1 MTSPTALREGW
12 YVREIE
18 DTIDLDLPGIY
29 EWRIEGVGVYVGK
42 ALRLKSRLRA
52 YPNNVRRML
61 LGLHWHSDPTRDYRP
76 IHHALRGAHDTG
88 TVVVVRVLEVCA
100 SEARN
105 EREQYWIRL
114 RRAEAAAGGPKVL
127 NV

>member
-1 MTSPTALREGW
+1 MVTPLREGW
-12 YVREIE
+12 YVREVE
-18 DTIDLDLPGIY
+18 ANLDLEQPGIY

-61 LGLHWHSDPTRDYRP
+61 QGLHWHGDPTRDYRP
-76 IHHALRGAHDTG
+76 IHHALRAAHDTEA
-88 TVVVVRVLEVCA
+88 VVGVRVLELC
-100 SEARN
+100 SPEARN
-105 EREQYWIRL
+105 EREQHWIRL
-114 RRAEAAAGGPKVL
+114 RRQEAAAGGPRVL

>member
-1 MTSPTALREGW
+1 MTAFGLREGW

-18 DTIDLDLPGIY
+18 NILDLDLPGIY
-29 EWRIEGVGVYVGK
+29 EWRIEGVGVYAGK

-61 LGLHWHSDPTRDYRP
+61 RGLPWHNNAARDYRP
-76 IHHALRGAHDTG
+76 IHHALRDAHEAG
-88 TVVVVRVLEVCA
+88 TVVVVRVLEVCT

-105 EREQYWIRL
+105 EREQYWIKL
-114 RRAEAAAGGPKVL
+114 RREEAAAGGPKVL